1 MNDHS
6 NTQNT
11 GIYMSVSNVTPTKKR
26 IIKSLIDSVGY
37 QITLGIDARYES
49 SLGLLK
55 NIINQ
60 VDVKLVDNRVY
71 FDKYGQK
78 IKNFNGRWPDNC
90 AKLSAYDWFTNS
102 SFEYMWYMEDDVY
115 AKDWNK
121 FFEKYKNLNV
131 DLISKRR
138 ARDPIFPSI
147 SELPFW
153 CFNHDSD
160 IEGNIGWRIGHL
172 SHVIHNAICHLY
184 LHRSSKKLATQVIQ
198 SIIEEHKTS
207 HHELWLPYICK
218 NFDYSLIELNEEDC
232 RHSMFNEIG
241 QDELGYS
248 LNFIQNEDCNIF
260 HPAKILDDYFYERK
274 WRNE

>member
-60 VDVKLVDNRVY
+60 VDVKLLDNRVY

-78 IKNFNGRWPDNC
+78 IENFNGRWPDNC

-131 DLISKRR
+131 DLISKFRTK
-138 ARDPIFPSI
+138 
-147 SELPFW
+147 LPPW
-153 CFNHDSD
+153 CFKHDSN

-172 SHVIHNAICHLY
+172 SHVLHNSLCHLY

-198 SIIEEHKTS
+198 SIIEEHQTS

-218 NFDYSLIELNEEDC
+218 NFNYSLIQLNKEDC
-232 RHSMFNEIG
+232 RYCWLNAIG
-241 QDELGYS
+241 QDQLGYS

-260 HPAKILDDYFYERK
+260 HPVKKIEK
-274 WRNE
+274 